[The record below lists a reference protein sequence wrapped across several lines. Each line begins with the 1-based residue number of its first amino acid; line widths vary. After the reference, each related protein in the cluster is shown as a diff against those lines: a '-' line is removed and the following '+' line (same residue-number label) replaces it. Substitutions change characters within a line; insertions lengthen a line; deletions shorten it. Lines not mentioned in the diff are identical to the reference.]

1 MKGCFQVGS
10 ILEHNVICLDSTKL
24 MSDYTMIEYLY
35 IMTKHSFHVYELFKK
50 NFKLLIHKFKGA
62 HYNSCAVQNKW
73 KIILNKKQFSPI
85 KNKLNY
91 LEKI

>member
-35 IMTKHSFHVYELFKK
+35 IMTKHGFHVYELFKD
-50 NFKLLIHKFKGA
+50 FISLTQKFKGA
-62 HYNSCAVQNKW
+62 IYNSCAVQNK
-73 KIILNKKQFSPI
+73 
-85 KNKLNY
+85 
-91 LEKI
+91 